1 MLSRVECFFGS
12 VLRKAARNDENSV
25 DLLANVGKCVNLGI
39 DGFEA
44 LFFGVAGDGVLH
56 KVTMREQGMWIA
68 IIAFNLVH
76 HPLE

>member
-1 MLSRVECFFGS
+1 MLSRVECFLGS
-12 VLRKAARNDENSV
+12 VLRKAARNEENSM

-68 IIAFNLVH
+68 IIAFDLVH
-76 HPLE
+76 HPLA